1 MLCSATQD
9 RQFMVESSDKTWST
23 GEGVGKPLQYSCLE
37 NPMNSMKR
45 QKSMTLKDELPRL
58 VGAQYATGKEWRN
71 NSRNNEEM
79 EPKQKQCP
87 VVDITGDESEVRCCK
102 EMNLEC

>member
-1 MLCSATQD
+1 M
-9 RQFMVESSDKTWST
+9 K
-23 GEGVGKPLQYSCLE
+23 
-37 NPMNSMKR
+37 SMKTKR
-45 QKSMTLKDELPRL
+45 YDAEDELPRS

-71 NSRNNEEM
+71 NSRNSEEM

-87 VVDITGDESEVRCCK
+87 VVDMTGDESEVRCRK